1 MIYEFTT
8 RAENDPFGNLATEV
22 IRDARPPG
30 RNKDTHVL
38 RFSYSKSALS
48 ALSAATFLLAQTGY
62 RRTRVNLI

>member
-1 MIYEFTT
+1 MTYEFTT

-38 RFSYSKSALS
+38 RFSYSKSV
-48 ALSAATFLLAQTGY
+48 LSAATFLLAQTGY